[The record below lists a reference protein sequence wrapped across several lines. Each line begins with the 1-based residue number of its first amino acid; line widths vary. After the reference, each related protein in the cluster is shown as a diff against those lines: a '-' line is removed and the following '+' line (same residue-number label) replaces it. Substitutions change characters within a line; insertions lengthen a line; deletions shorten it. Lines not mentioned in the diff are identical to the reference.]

1 MTYHSIR
8 NVSIET
14 QVDDHV
20 ATVVARSHTHA
31 TIWGAEG
38 TWRLEL
44 RLEYLRTPPGWVAQ
58 RTIASTW

>member
-1 MTYHSIR
+1 M
-8 NVSIET
+8 SIET